1 MLIWCHPREALLPS
15 KLAREV
21 LHLPAQGVA
30 AVREVPSQHKT
41 QDMLQLLTQLR
52 LARPDHLCLSLH
64 HLCHLCRL
72 QAANHLVEL
81 LCLVGYHCLQENK
94 INFVTWNNSR
104 HLFAKWGIVKANYL
118 SFPKVFSENIWWLTR
133 CMEDG
138 EDIDVV
144 NCLHG
149 HVYIESLKIHNSM
162 LRKLGTRHSTTSDSR
177 VKRPLR

>member
-1 MLIWCHPREALLPS
+1 MLIRCHPRKALLPS

-64 HLCHLCRL
+64 HLCHLGGL

-81 LCLVGYHCLQENK
+81 LCLVGYHCLHGIK

-104 HLFAKWGIVKANYL
+104 HFFAKWGIIKAYYF

-144 NCLHG
+144 NCLHTTC
-149 HVYIESLKIHNSM
+149 VHNI
-162 LRKLGTRHSTTSDSR
+162 LLCIVNDFKKTGYQA
-177 VKRPLR
+177 